1 MISEDEQEKQNK
13 KGFKNLWYTIITIVL
28 LGVIGMYV
36 YGFFTSP
43 FFRSSTGVEWM
54 LFGIFVVLII
64 ILLMLFVIAAE
75 IEKK

>member
-1 MISEDEQEKQNK
+1 MISEDEQDKQNK
-13 KGFKNLWYTIITIVL
+13 KGFENLFNTIFYIVL

-54 LFGIFVVLII
+54 LFGI
-64 ILLMLFVIAAE
+64 LLMLILIYF
-75 IEKK
+75 KKR

>member
-13 KGFKNLWYTIITIVL
+13 KGFEKLWYTTITIVL

-36 YGFFTSP
+36 YGFFTSG